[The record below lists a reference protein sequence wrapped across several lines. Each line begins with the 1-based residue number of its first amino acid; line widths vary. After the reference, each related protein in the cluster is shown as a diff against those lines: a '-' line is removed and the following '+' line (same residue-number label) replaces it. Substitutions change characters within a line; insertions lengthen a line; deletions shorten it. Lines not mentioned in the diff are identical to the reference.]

1 MPAEKKEIMADD
13 DGKWTDKPTPHS
25 GGEGSQL
32 KGFDARNRATTP
44 RKDRAGSHVPA
55 AKESKATPNSYFK
68 KNDSKMGEP
77 VSVKKWTKKGYL

>member
-1 MPAEKKEIMADD
+1 MAASQKWVMADD
-13 DGKWTDKPTPHS
+13 DGKTPKITPHS

-32 KGFDARNRATTP
+32 KGFDARNRPTTP

-55 AKESKATPNSYFK
+55 AKESKETPKNYFT
-68 KNDSKMGEP
+68 KNASKMGEP